1 MKKEHLIP
9 YTILII
15 FLMPWAILGIENYQI
30 RIKEII
36 LISILFFLILDHLNG
51 RKLIIDD
58 SGKIYF
64 CFILVCSFYT
74 LIQFNNLEKLQDISF
89 VTHVLIFTLF
99 NFLIYFIIFNLNL
112 ENFNFKNFINLFLI
126 IYICIFI
133 YFVIY
138 SINIH
143 TLGQLHN
150 ERLNMSIGGFYT
162 IENELIGEGKIKVY
176 IGGPN
181 GRSWFFLVI
190 SSFFVGYYKNEKQ
203 FIRALIPILMSLLF
217 SYLSL
222 SRGAVLFSFILL
234 ILYFSSFLKLTNLN
248 RLFYFIILIFLTI
261 SIFSYSLSKSSDL
274 NLVIDKV
281 MNKKKGL
288 SNRDKLVFESID
300 VIVNDYFLGRG
311 FHATHMDKKE
321 LRSEGY
327 YALGN
332 NNTQNT
338 ILSIFIE
345 LGILGVV
352 LFLSFWILIYIKI
365 SKSINRLKLSIH
377 QSYLSGVKLMILFLF
392 FASMFNHFLEKNFV
406 VMPIY
411 IILIAM
417 AVNIKS
423 FNYRKLN

>member
-1 MKKEHLIP
+1 
-9 YTILII
+9 
-15 FLMPWAILGIENYQI
+15 MPWAILGIENYQI

-51 RKLIIDD
+51 RKLIIDE

-64 CFILVCSFYT
+64 CFILVCAFYT
-74 LIQFNNLEKLQDISF
+74 LIQFNNLEKLQDIFF
-89 VTHVLIFTLF
+89 VTHVFIFILF

-133 YFVIY
+133 YFVIH

-150 ERLNMSIGGFYT
+150 ERLNISIGGFYT
-162 IENELIGEGKIKVY
+162 IENELIGEGKIKIY

-181 GRSWFFLVI
+181 GRSWFFLII

-222 SRGAVLFSFILL
+222 SRGAVLFSFVLL
-234 ILYFSSFLKLTNLN
+234 ILYLISFLKFTNLN
-248 RLFYFIILIFLTI
+248 RLFYFIILFSLTI
-261 SIFSYSLSKSSDL
+261 LIFTYSISKSNLL
-274 NLVIDKV
+274 NLVVEKT
-281 MNKKKGL
+281 MSKKGF
-288 SNRDKLVFESID
+288 SKRDELVYESLDLIT
-300 VIVNDYFLGRG
+300 NNYFLGRG
-311 FHATHMDKKE
+311 FHATHMDKKK

-327 YALGN
+327 YSLGN

-392 FASMFNHFLEKNFV
+392 FASMFNHFLEKNFD

-411 IILIAM
+411 ITLIAM

>member
-1 MKKEHLIP
+1 MP
-9 YTILII
+9 WTIL
-15 FLMPWAILGIENYQI
+15 GVENYET

-36 LISILFFLILDHLNG
+36 LISILFFLILCHLNG
-51 RKLIIDD
+51 KKLIIDD

-74 LIQFNNLEKLQDISF
+74 IIQFYNLEKLQDAFF
-89 VTHVLIFTLF
+89 VTHIFIFTLF
-99 NFLIYFIIFNLNL
+99 NFIIYFIIFNLNL
-112 ENFNFKNFINLFLI
+112 EDFNFKIFINLFLI
-126 IYICIFI
+126 IYIGIFI

-143 TLGQLHN
+143 YLGQLHN
-150 ERLNMSIGGFYT
+150 EQSNMSIGGFYT
-162 IENELIGEGKIKVY
+162 VENLLKGQGKIKIY

-181 GRSWFFLVI
+181 GRSWFFLII
-190 SSFFVGYYKNEKQ
+190 SSFFVGYFKNEKK
-203 FIRALIPILMSLLF
+203 FIIALIPILMSLLF

-222 SRGAVLFSFILL
+222 SRGGVLFSYILL
-234 ILYFSSFLKLTNLN
+234 IVYLSSIFTLTNLN
-248 RLFYFIILIFLTI
+248 RLKYFVILIFLTI

-274 NLVIDKV
+274 NLVVDKV

-300 VIVNDYFLGRG
+300 LIVNDYFLGRG
-311 FHATHMDKKE
+311 FHATHMNKKE

-327 YALGN
+327 HALGN

-377 QSYLSGVKLMILFLF
+377 QSYLSGVKFMILFLF

-411 IILIAM
+411 IMLIAM